1 LARIR
6 PEKYSRAKSM
16 RAKNGWSAKP
26 ILDAF
31 EEGLEIAKKR

>member
-1 LARIR
+1 LDLDGRKEWLER
-6 PEKYSRAKSM
+6 
-16 RAKNGWSAKP
+16 KP